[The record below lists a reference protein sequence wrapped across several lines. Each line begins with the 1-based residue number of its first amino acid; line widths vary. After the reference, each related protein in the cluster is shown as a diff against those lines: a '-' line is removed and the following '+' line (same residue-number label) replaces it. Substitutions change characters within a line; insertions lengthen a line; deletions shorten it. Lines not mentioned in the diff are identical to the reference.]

1 MINIVSEMLS
11 YQFLQRALLVGTLI
25 SLVSSILGVS
35 LVFKKYSMIG
45 DGLSHVGFGT
55 LAFASALNFAP
66 LTISMPIVIIAAIL
80 LLRITESSKVKGDA
94 AIAIISSGS
103 LAIGITIM
111 SMTTGM
117 NTDVHNY
124 LFGTIL
130 GISKTDTIL
139 SVVLSL
145 VIFIIFILFYNR
157 FFAITFDEVFAQ
169 ATGTNTKTINMVIA
183 ILAALVIVI
192 GMKIVG
198 SLLIS
203 SLIVFP
209 SLSSM
214 KLFKNYKSV
223 TISSALISVI
233 CLWIGM
239 IISYIYSTPS
249 GASVVICNIV
259 VFILFWTIEK
269 TKTQFNLKKS

>member
-1 MINIVSEMLS
+1 
-11 YQFLQRALLVGTLI
+11 
-25 SLVSSILGVS
+25 
-35 LVFKKYSMIG
+35 MIG
-45 DGLSHVGFGT
+45 DGLSHVGFGA

-169 ATGTNTKTINMVIA
+169 AT
-183 ILAALVIVI
+183 ALVIVI

-259 VFILFWTIEK
+259 VFILFWIIEK